1 MSYMNSST
9 SSWGYSSPQQQVA
22 NKVDHI
28 ADKIGFA
35 LDIVAMY
42 VFKLTGGDAAALLGG
57 TAVLL
62 IIIINIMNFNKK
74 CFEQTCDNIIEG
86 FVFGINLSL

>member
-35 LDIVAMY
+35 LDMANNQ
-42 VFKLTGGDAAALLGG
+42 
-57 TAVLL
+57 
-62 IIIINIMNFNKK
+62 IIGI
-74 CFEQTCDNIIEG
+74 DGIEAE
-86 FVFGINLSL
+86 L